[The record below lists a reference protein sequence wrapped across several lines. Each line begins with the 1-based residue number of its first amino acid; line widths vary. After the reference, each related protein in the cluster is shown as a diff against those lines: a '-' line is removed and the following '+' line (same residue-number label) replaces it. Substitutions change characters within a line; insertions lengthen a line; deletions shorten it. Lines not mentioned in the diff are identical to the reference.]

1 MADSDNSTS
10 LPFVTHG
17 RELRQKAH
25 GEDRYQDAD
34 PALVLLQG
42 WLRAQHVSHVLCR
55 LQQRLER
62 RLLDAPGSGAIDE
75 KVGYSIA
82 CQAEVEATTAAL
94 KLQDKIPQVQ
104 ARSLLG
110 VVAKLEIIA
119 GADRDIDDP
128 TDFPWPHIAS
138 VLNDLKEIAGS
149 LPLERPDRTVV
160 QADCRR
166 YQAMAADMIG
176 LQRQAANR
184 RFLATRLEN
193 GRAVTLGIRPEHLDE
208 KEGVTLSLSVD
219 VTERLGSTSYVHGAL
234 ASGESVVA
242 ERREDQPGFGEMI
255 TLRFQPTRAR
265 VFDGEGSRIR

>member
-1 MADSDNSTS
+1 MADSDNSTT
-10 LPFVTHG
+10 LPSVTHG
-17 RELRQKAH
+17 RGQRRTAH
-25 GEDRYQDAD
+25 GVDRFDDAD

-62 RLLDAPGSGAIDE
+62 RVLDAAAPDAKDK

-110 VVAKLEIIA
+110 VIAKLEIIA

-138 VLNDLKEIAGS
+138 VLVDLKEIAGRPPS
-149 LPLERPDRTVV
+149 ERPERSVV
-160 QADCRR
+160 HADCRR
-166 YQAMAADMIG
+166 YQAMAAGLIG
-176 LQRQAANR
+176 LEKQAAI
-184 RFLATRLEN
+184 FHL
-193 GRAVTLGIRPEHLDE
+193 GR
-208 KEGVTLSLSVD
+208 
-219 VTERLGSTSYVHGAL
+219 GSAL
-234 ASGESVVA
+234 CTNAK
-242 ERREDQPGFGEMI
+242 
-255 TLRFQPTRAR
+255 
-265 VFDGEGSRIR
+265 